1 MSNKWTKGGTKR
13 RNKLSIDSTALEALA
28 EELERLGGN
37 LKAVMDDALQQ
48 AGETVAADTLEAMDR
63 SNLPAKGKYSTGETE
78 KSVIRESDVRV
89 EWSGNIASVGLGFDK
104 TKKGAGGFLITGTP
118 RMQPDYA
125 LEQIFT
131 RKTYQKKIM
140 QDIQDVFEDAIGDL

>member
-1 MSNKWTKGGTKR
+1 MAGR
-13 RNKLSIDSTALEALA
+13 YKLSIDSSALEALA

-37 LKAVMDDALQQ
+37 LKSVMDDALQQ
-48 AGETVAADTLEAMDR
+48 AGETVAADTMEAMDR
-63 SNLPAKGKYSTGETE
+63 SNLPAKGKYSTGDTART
-78 KSVIRESDVRV
+78 VIRESDVRV

-104 TKKGAGGFLITGTP
+104 SKKGAGGFLITGTP

-131 RKTYQKKIM
+131 RKTYQKQIM
-140 QDIQDVFEDAIGDL
+140 QDIQDVFNDAIGDLR